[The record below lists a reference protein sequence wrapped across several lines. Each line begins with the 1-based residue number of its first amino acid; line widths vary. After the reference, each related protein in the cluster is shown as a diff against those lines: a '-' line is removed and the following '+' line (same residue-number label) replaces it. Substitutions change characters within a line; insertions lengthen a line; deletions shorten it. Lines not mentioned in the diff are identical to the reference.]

1 MTEENRNE
9 RDLVLAPNEYALVS
23 DATKGSIDCYAGPF
37 KTSLAGTDRC
47 VVFDAKTKRF
57 RPVSMTEGVQLVQTA
72 PEGFYIILKN
82 VAADNRHPTGSGKM
96 TTPTLLVGKKVIIP
110 GPVSFALWPG
120 QMAKVLPGH
129 TLRSNQYL
137 LVRVYDDD
145 AAKENWRNSVIKTAK
160 KDGAE
165 ADQEKL
171 LSEMPE
177 LTMGKLLVIR
187 GTDVSFYIPPT
198 GIEVVPDEY
207 GKLVRDA
214 VTLERLEY
222 CLLLDENGNKRYVQG
237 PDVVFPEPTEVFVT
251 RTIQKQGETPRES
264 RKFKAIELSETSGLY
279 IKVIAEYKDN
289 DAKHPAGEELFI
301 TGKMQTIY
309 FPREEHAIIKYGD
322 QDVHYATAIPA
333 GEARYVLNRL
343 SGEVRLAMGPVM
355 FLPDPRAEV
364 IAKRVLDLKL
374 CALLYPGNE
383 EALAYNAALAGIE
396 LKAEER
402 TKGGAALLT
411 AAAAAPGSFSSGPPV
426 LMYNALIGASVSN
439 NPEARGLGGTTAAE
453 FTGDRFQRRGTYT
466 EPRTITLNTKYEG
479 VVATDLWSG
488 YAMMLVRKSGERRVV
503 QGPRTV
509 MLEYDESPQILELSS
524 GKPKTTDHLY
534 RTVFLRTVANKVGDI
549 IEAETKDFCKVKV
562 KVSYRVN
569 FEGDPIK
576 WFDVE
581 NYVKFLCDHIR
592 SRIRTQVRKLGI
604 EEFYLN
610 SETFIRDLVL
620 GTAEDEGKRPG
631 TSFAE
636 NGMRIYDVEVLGVDM
651 STPEVEKL
659 FVSAQRDS
667 ITHTISLQTAQRALE
682 FTTENEKIKQK
693 KLAAEAET
701 READIELKKKE
712 LSAKLGLDLETL
724 VAAAKTQA
732 SRIANDEAR
741 EKGASALEAEVRERT
756 RLNAEQQLAVERDQ
770 LSIRMAELE
779 AEVRGVVERA
789 KAVSPDLVAALNAF
803 GERALIERAAE
814 AMGPMAII
822 GGAKKSVVEILADLL
837 KGTPFAKQLT
847 NGVGD
852 KAKPTQPQI

>member
-1 MTEENRNE
+1 MAEENRNE
-9 RDLVLAPNEYALVS
+9 RDLVLAPNEFALVS
-23 DATKGSIDCYAGPF
+23 DATKGSIDCYVGPF

-47 VVFDAKTKRF
+47 VVFDSKTKRF

-82 VAADNRHPTGSGKM
+82 VAADDKHPSGTGKM

-137 LVRVYDDD
+137 LVRVYDDE
-145 AAKENWRNSVIKTAK
+145 AARENWKNSVIKAAK

-165 ADQEKL
+165 ANQDKL
-171 LSEMPE
+171 LSEMPK

-279 IKVIAEYKDN
+279 IKVIAEYEDGYR
-289 DAKHPAGEELFI
+289 HPVGEELFI
-301 TGKMQTIY
+301 TGKTQTIY

-343 SGEVRLAMGPVM
+343 SGEVRLAIGPVM
-355 FLPDPRAEV
+355 FLPDPRTEV
-364 IAKRVLDLKL
+364 IARRVLDLKL
-374 CALLYPGNE
+374 CALLYPGND

-396 LKAEER
+396 LKPEEKTR
-402 TKGGAALLT
+402 GAILYAASNMAPSAAALY
-411 AAAAAPGSFSSGPPV
+411 SGGLV
-426 LMYNALIGASVSN
+426 GASVSN
-439 NPEARGLGGTTAAE
+439 SPEARGLGGIAATE
-453 FTGDRFQRRGTYT
+453 FTGDRFQRKGTYT
-466 EPRTITLNTKYEG
+466 EPRTITLNTKYDG
-479 VVATDLWSG
+479 VVSTDLWTG

-503 QGPRTV
+503 QGPKTV
-509 MLEYDESPQILELSS
+509 MLEYDESPQVLELSS

-549 IEAETKDFCKVKV
+549 IEAETSDFCKVKV

-569 FEGDPIK
+569 FEGDPVK

-604 EEFYLN
+604 EQFYLD
-610 SETFIRDLVL
+610 SETMIRDVVL
-620 GTAEDEGKRPG
+620 GKAKEEGKRPG

-636 NGMRIYDVEVLGVDM
+636 NGMRIYDVEVLGVEMNNPD
-651 STPEVEKL
+651 VEKL
-659 FVSAQRDS
+659 FIGAQRDS
-667 ITHTISLQTAQRALE
+667 ITHTISLQTAERALE
-682 FTTENEKIKQK
+682 FTKKNEKIQQEKA
-693 KLAAEAET
+693 AAEAET
-701 READIELKKKE
+701 REAKIELQKSE
-712 LSAKLGLDLETL
+712 LDAKLKLDLATL
-724 VAAAKTQA
+724 VAAAQTQA
-732 SRIANDEAR
+732 SRIVNDQEK
-741 EKGASALEAEVRERT
+741 EKGVSALEAEVRERT
-756 RLNAEQQLAVERDQ
+756 RLKAEQQLAVERGQ
-770 LSIRMAELE
+770 LEIRLAELT
-779 AEVRGVVERA
+779 AEVRAVVDRA
-789 KAVSPDLVAALNAF
+789 TAVSPDLVAALNTF
-803 GERALIERAAE
+803 GERALIERVAE
-814 AMGPMAII
+814 SMGPLAII
-822 GGAKKSVVEILADLL
+822 GGAKKSVTQILADLL
-837 KGTPFAKQLT
+837 KETPFAKQLT

-852 KAKPTQPQI
+852 KLKTPQPQV